1 MKTLA
6 KAEHCHLSSPC
17 QVMGLRREVGGE
29 SCCSKDSGEPD
40 GWTSLLRR
48 EGLEK
53 QASLGSV
60 GKEKSFLLVSSFC
73 LKMVFSLGSAPAHV
87 LALPHWPSGD
97 GRRSLKL
104 SFFIFLLFGTSLCL
118 SSGLWGTQHK
128 GGNGASRMNLKPPH
142 PQPSLLHRG
151 VQDPASHCPLQP
163 QQR

>member
-97 GRRSLKL
+97 RRRSLKL
-104 SFFIFLLFGTSLCL
+104 SFSIFLLFGTSLCL
-118 SSGLWGTQHK
+118 GSGLWGAQ
-128 GGNGASRMNLKPPH
+128 
-142 PQPSLLHRG
+142 HRG
-151 VQDPASHCPLQP
+151 RKWGLKDEFEATPPSAFPP
-163 QQR
+163 TQRGPGPCL